1 MALRE
6 GVYQLGP
13 EPGRL
18 LIKTG
23 RTGLGARAGHDLVIE
38 ATDWNGRVIANPRR
52 PAQSSVSV
60 EVDVASLEVREGT
73 GGVKPL
79 TDSDRAEIKRNI
91 REKILHTTQ
100 HPTITFRSAS
110 VGGTQD
116 ALTIAGELTIMGA
129 THPITVYGTVGDDG
143 RLRATATVQQSH
155 WGIKPYSAFFGT
167 LKLADDVAI
176 EVDAQLTP
184 TDQDSSNT

>member
-38 ATDWNGRVIANPRR
+38 ATDWNGRVIVIPSD

-60 EVDVASLEVREGT
+60 EVDVASLEVQEGT

-100 HPTITFRSAS
+100 HPTIAFRSAS
-110 VGGTQD
+110 VGGTQE
-116 ALTIAGELTIMGA
+116 AL
-129 THPITVYGTVGDDG
+129 TVYGTVGDDG
-143 RLRATATVQQSH
+143 WLRANATVLQSH
-155 WGIKPYSAFFGT
+155 WGIKPYSAFFGA

-184 TDQDSSNT
+184 TDQASSNT

>member
-13 EPGRL
+13 ESGRL

-38 ATDWNGRVIANPRR
+38 ATEWNGRVIVNPGD

-60 EVDVASLEVREGT
+60 EVDVGSLEVRAGT

-79 TDSDRAEIKRNI
+79 SDSDRAEIKRNI

-110 VGGTQD
+110 VDGTQD
-116 ALTIAGELTIMGA
+116 ALTVDGELAIMG
-129 THPITVYGTVGDDG
+129 TSHPVTVRGSVGNDG
-143 RLRATATVQQSH
+143 RLRAIATVQQSH
-155 WGIKPYSAFFGT
+155 WGIKPYSAFFGA

-176 EVDAQLTP
+176 EVDARLAP
-184 TDQDSSNT
+184 TEEASSDT

>member
-6 GVYQLGP
+6 GVYHLGP
-13 EPGRL
+13 GSGRL

-38 ATDWNGRVIANPRR
+38 ATDWNGRVVVNPGD
-52 PAQSSVSV
+52 PARSSVSV
-60 EVDVASLEVREGT
+60 NVDVDSLEVREGT

-91 REKILHTTQ
+91 REKILRPSQ
-100 HPTITFRSAS
+100 HPTITFQSAS
-110 VGGTQD
+110 VAGTQE
-116 ALTIAGELTIMGA
+116 ALTVAGELTILG
-129 THPITVYGTVGDDG
+129 TSRPVTVRGSVDDDG
-143 RLRATATVQQSH
+143 WLRATAAVQQSQ
-155 WGIKPYSAFFGT
+155 WGIKPYSAFMGA
-167 LKLADDVAI
+167 LKLADEVAI

-184 TDQDSSNT
+184 TD

>member
-6 GVYQLGP
+6 GGYQLGP
-13 EPGRL
+13 ESGRL

-38 ATDWNGRVIANPRR
+38 ATDWTGRVIVNPSD

-60 EVDVASLEVREGT
+60 EVDVASLEVKEGT

-100 HPTITFRSAS
+100 HPAIAFRSAS
-110 VGGTQD
+110 VGGTQE
-116 ALTIAGELTIMGA
+116 ALTVDGELTIMGA
-129 THPITVYGTVGDDG
+129 THPVTVYGTVGDDG
-143 RLRATATVQQSH
+143 RLRANATVLQSD
-155 WGIKPYSAFFGT
+155 WGIKPYSAFFGA

-184 TDQDSSNT
+184 TDQASNNT